1 MKKYMAFL
9 LSLLLS
15 LQLCGC
21 GNLTVDTTKTEE
33 ESVELT
39 LAVPKG
45 SSSILM
51 EVAQEL
57 ARRAEDF
64 ADNSITVNIEEKV
77 NIWDTAAKGEVDL
90 LICENITMLASAEDA
105 GKLIYPLKAEQENKD
120 GDEVEAAYRQIE
132 NVNGSAAMLAMLEY
146 PYFFRDSEC
155 VLGGGNDAEILAAL
169 NHSFSKD
176 MKMELKR
183 ISYCGFYHW
192 LTGDGEGLWEYIL
205 DKTEED
211 ILNTQLSIGMSIRDP
226 FGYLGESQQ
235 YVREIDLTEN
245 KTDLSDKTLLL
256 SGARYRLLDI
266 FILPESMEKLSENQK
281 AAIEEAVVYS
291 GGYSRTLADD
301 QQNMILEQLKA
312 VGVNIVNV
320 DVDSWYDAF
329 QNLYLSGNYEVNSEL
344 VDLLADKTQYYH

>member
-1 MKKYMAFL
+1 MKKGWALLLSFL
-9 LSLLLS
+9 LSI
-15 LQLCGC
+15 QLCGC
-21 GNLTVDTTKTEE
+21 SNLAVDTTKMQE

-39 LAVPKG
+39 LAIPKG

-57 ARRAEDF
+57 ARRTEDF
-64 ADNSITVNIEEKV
+64 ADNSITVNIEEKS
-77 NIWDTAAKGEVDL
+77 NIWDVAEKGEADL
-90 LICENITMLASAEDA
+90 LICENSMLLASAEDA
-105 GKLIYPLKAEQENKD
+105 GELRYFVKSEQEND
-120 GDEVEAAYRQIE
+120 AIE
-132 NVNGSAAMLAMLEY
+132 YQTINHIGGSAAMMAMLEY

-192 LTGDGEGLWEYIL
+192 LTGDGKALGEYTF
-205 DKTEED
+205 DKTESE
-211 ILNTQLSIGMSIRDP
+211 ILNAQLAIMSIRDP

-245 KTDLSDKTLLL
+245 KTDLTDKTLLL
-256 SGARYRLLDI
+256 SSARYRLLDI
-266 FILPESMEKLSENQK
+266 FILPKSMEKLSENQK
-281 AAIEEAVVYS
+281 AAIEEAIVYS

-301 QQNMILEQLKA
+301 QQKMILEQLKA

-320 DVDSWYDAF
+320 AVDPWYDAF
-329 QNLYLSGNYEVNSEL
+329 QSLYLSGNYEVNSEL
-344 VDLLADKTQYYH
+344 VDLLADKTQCYH